1 MKRIP
6 RRLADA
12 IGIILTIFAFA
23 GFFLIAWFDFFRMD
37 AEGTMHPA
45 YAGVAAPS
53 FREGRWTC
61 DVITCFFGSETVR
74 SVYGND
80 SLQSLGTALFELRKE
95 CLAALERHGAFF
107 YAEDDVD
114 PLTEESLSHLFPIPG
129 AN

>member
-1 MKRIP
+1 MES
-6 RRLADA
+6 RRK
-12 IGIILTIFAFA
+12 
-23 GFFLIAWFDFFRMD
+23 LIAWFDFFRMD

-74 SVYGND
+74 TVYGND
-80 SLQSLGTALFELRKE
+80 SLQSLGTALLELRKE
-95 CLAALERHGAFF
+95 CLAALERHETFF

-114 PLTEESLSHLFPIPG
+114 PLTEESLSHLFPVPDS
-129 AN
+129 N